1 MAAFLARD
9 LKFMNAYDL
18 TGKTAIVTGAARG
31 IGYAIAERLLNSG
44 AAVAIWDID
53 ADGVAAAEETLAAA
67 GKVSAYVVDLCD
79 LAAIEIVFAKV
90 LKTFGPVNVLIN
102 NAGIAGPSVPLWE
115 YEAEEWR
122 RVVDVNLIGSFNV
135 CRTVVPCMREHGKGH
150 IVNIA
155 SVAGKEGNP
164 NMSAYSASKA
174 GVIAVTKSLGKELA
188 GDNIFVNS
196 VTPATAD
203 TEILKQFSE
212 AQMQANLAKV
222 PMGRVVD
229 PTEIASMVA
238 WLCSDDCS
246 FSTAATFD
254 ISGGRCTY

>member
-1 MAAFLARD
+1 
-9 LKFMNAYDL
+9 MNAYDL

-53 ADGVAAAEETLAAA
+53 AEALAAAEKTLAAE
-67 GKVSAYVVDLCD
+67 GKVIAHGVDLCD
-79 LAAIEIVFAKV
+79 LAAVEVAFAKV
-90 LKTFGPVNVLIN
+90 LEALGPVNILVN

-115 YEAEEWR
+115 YAAEEWR
-122 RVVDVNLIGSFNV
+122 RVIDVNLIGLFHA
-135 CRTVVPCMREHGKGH
+135 CRTVVPCMREHRKGH

-174 GVIAVTKSLGKELA
+174 GVIATTKSLGKELA

-196 VTPATAD
+196 ITPATAN

-229 PTEIASMVA
+229 PTEIASMAA
-238 WLCSDDCS
+238 WLCSDECS